1 MHPLLK
7 IALLGSLLGLSGL
20 YWDLR
25 YLVVI
30 WVFTLVVVLAAKVPL
45 SWFKILGVIMVAYIP
60 FGVIGVITQANP
72 ALFKVY
78 PQSLVS
84 ITLGTINLGPLGI
97 YGIAVGGI
105 LWAVASAFRLVIT
118 MMITYAFIFTT
129 SFNDILGLLGNTR
142 FPRQLLFIIMI
153 AYRFVPEMIRQIQVI
168 MTALR
173 LRGWELRSRSPKI
186 IIERTVP
193 LIKSLLL
200 SSLVTIDEVTLATR
214 IRVFGEHKIT
224 TLGYVGASPAQ
235 KVASVALLVIFLF
248 MLYLLAVYNMGN
260 I

>member
-1 MHPLLK
+1 MHPLVK
-7 IALLGSLLGLSGL
+7 IAVLGSLLGLSGL

-25 YLVVI
+25 YLAVI
-30 WVFTLVVVLAAKVPL
+30 FAFTAVIVLAARVPL
-45 SWFKILGVIMVAYIP
+45 AWFKVLGVIMVAYTP
-60 FGVIGVITQANP
+60 FAFIGIVTQANP

-84 ITLGTINLGPLGI
+84 ITLGLVNLGPLGI
-97 YGIAVGGI
+97 YGVSVGGL
-105 LWAVASAFRLVIT
+105 LWGVAAAFKLLIT
-118 MMITYAFIFTT
+118 LMISYAFIYST

-173 LRGWELRSRSPKI
+173 LRGWELRSRSPKVVV
-186 IIERTVP
+186 ERTVP

-214 IRVFGEHKIT
+214 IRVFGARKIT
-224 TLGYVGASPAQ
+224 TLNYVAPSSSQ
-235 KVASVALLVIFLF
+235 KVVSVAIFVAFIF
-248 MLYLLAVYNMGN
+248 MLYLLGVYNMGN